1 MIILTIL
8 PLVFC
13 PLEVDTLV
21 WTVSSEWTNSNDLE
35 SFGSWDLDAPSSG
48 TYLAVLKAINTD
60 LSEENRKLKKIIRR
74 GLIQVN

>member
-13 PLEVDTLV
+13 PIEADTLV
-21 WTVSSEWTNSNDLE
+21 WTVSEEWLTANDMD
-35 SFGSWDLDAPSSG
+35 SIGHWDLDAPNSG
-48 TYLAVLKAINTD
+48 TYIAVLKAISTG
-60 LSEENRKLKKIIRR
+60 LSEESPAAKKILRH